1 MEEDC
6 TGLRSGFD
14 RRFEDDRRAL
24 YNVMPMGY
32 DKRKKK
38 VERRSPLERRKDWT
52 RHTRWGSVG
61 PYRYSGWSNGTES
74 REEGGVWNSRP

>member
-1 MEEDC
+1 MEEDY

-24 YNVMPMGY
+24 YNVMPLGY

-52 RHTRWGSVG
+52 RYTRWGSVG
-61 PYRYSGWSNGTES
+61 PYRYSGWPEGPDG
-74 REEGGVWNSRP
+74 REGAGVWNRRP